1 MSQKSLLSEIELIE
15 LCKKGDR
22 RAHMQIYDKYSRAM
36 YNVAYRFMN
45 DTDVA
50 QDMMQDG
57 FIKAFSKLDSYSGEV
72 IFGGWLKR
80 IIVNTCLDEIRKK
93 KDIISFDDARFLE
106 PIIDVEE
113 SIYESEE
120 LFEKVKESIDS
131 LPEKYKVVVNLFL
144 IEGYD
149 YEEISSILDV
159 KSTTARS
166 LVSRAKIKLKQMLIG
181 DDIRNISVRN

>member
-1 MSQKSLLSEIELIE
+1 MNSKSLLTEKELIE

-36 YNVAYRFMN
+36 YNVSYRFMN
-45 DTDVA
+45 DADTA

-93 KDIISFDDARFLE
+93 KDIISFDDAKFLE
-106 PIIDVEE
+106 PVIELDENNF
-113 SIYESEE
+113 YTDE
-120 LFEKVKESIDS
+120 LFNKVKVCINN

-149 YEEISSILDV
+149 YEEISSILDI
-159 KSTTARS
+159 KNTTARS
-166 LVSRAKIKLKQMLIG
+166 LVSRAKIKLKQMIG
-181 DDIRNISVRN
+181 SEGLRVKNFE